1 MSFFA
6 QLADIDECDPK
17 GNYPCGP
24 SDTSKCINTNGHI
37 GVAATVDIGMLMVVL
52 TSTNAEKIYI
62 TVTGW
67 RRVSTKTVL
76 LIVTAVMDIAE
87 MVPTVQVV
95 AIWHLGESA
104 INLTISTDI
113 NECSGGH
120 DCHGAAICLN
130 TPGSFTCQCSDGFTS
145 VGERLGRN
153 CAGMSTAPPRLL
165 VDG

>member
-24 SDTSKCINTNGHI
+24 SDTSKCINTNGSYRCSCHRGYRNVDGCI
-37 GVAATVDIGMLMVVL
+37 DIDECRENLHNCDRLATC
-52 TSTNAEKIYI
+52 
-62 TVTGW
+62 
-67 RRVSTKTVL
+67 
-76 LIVTAVMDIAE
+76 
-87 MVPTVQVV
+87 
-95 AIWHLGESA
+95 
-104 INLTISTDI
+104 INKNGSFDCNCSDGYSGNGTHCTDI

-153 CAGMSTAPPRLL
+153 CAANIE
-165 VDG
+165 